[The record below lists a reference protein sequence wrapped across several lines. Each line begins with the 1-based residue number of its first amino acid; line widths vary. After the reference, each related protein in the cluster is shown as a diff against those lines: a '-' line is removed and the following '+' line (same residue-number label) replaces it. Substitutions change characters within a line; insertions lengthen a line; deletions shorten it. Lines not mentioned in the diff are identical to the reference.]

1 MEVAVMG
8 MVADSSGVVA
18 PAVGQ
23 ERPRMLV
30 RRLLIRC
37 PVTGQGA
44 DTGYELPAMPNLI
57 ATHNLLVDC
66 QECGQDHRWQVDDAF
81 LE

>member
-1 MEVAVMG
+1 MG
-8 MVADSSGVVA
+8 MAADRSGVLA

-23 ERPRMLV
+23 ERSRMLV

-44 DTGYELPAMPNLI
+44 DTGYELSAMPDLI
-57 ATHNLLVDC
+57 PTHNLLVDC
-66 QECGQDHRWQVDDAF
+66 QECGQDHPWEADDTF